1 MPISAYLACDHGHV
15 SGGPIT
21 ALPQF
26 AGSFVVF
33 LLLASCATS
42 TGDERAER
50 MYDREE
56 ELIVAREE
64 FERWSVACHRQGG
77 LVENR
82 TVSSS
87 NLRKRRTVHDY
98 KIRQCVSRTVP

>member
-1 MPISAYLACDHGHV
+1 MACDHGHV

-50 MYDREE
+50 IYDRED
-56 ELIVAREE
+56 ELILAREK
-64 FERWSVACHRQGG
+64 FERRSVVCDWKGG
-77 LVENR
+77 YMENR
-82 TVSSS
+82 TVLSAK
-87 NLRKRRTVHDY
+87 LRKRTAHDY
-98 KIRQCVSRTVP
+98 RMAQCVRRTVP

>member
-1 MPISAYLACDHGHV
+1 MACDHGHV

-21 ALPQF
+21 VLPQF

-33 LLLASCATS
+33 LLLASCATP

-50 MYDREE
+50 MYDQEE
-56 ELIVAREE
+56 ELILAREE
-64 FERWSVACHRQGG
+64 FERKSVVCHRKGG
-77 LVENR
+77 WMEYR

-87 NLRKRRTVHDY
+87 KLRKRTAHDY
-98 KIRQCVSRTVP
+98 RTAQCISLTGL

>member
-1 MPISAYLACDHGHV
+1 MACDHGHV

-26 AGSFVVF
+26 AGTFVVF

-56 ELIVAREE
+56 ELTLAREE
-64 FERWSVACHRQGG
+64 FERISVVCDSKGGMMEHR
-77 LVENR
+77 
-82 TVSSS
+82 TASSS
-87 NLRKRRTVHDY
+87 KLRTLTARDY
-98 KIRQCVSRTVP
+98 KMAQCVSRTVPPNY

>member
-1 MPISAYLACDHGHV
+1 MACDHGHV

-26 AGSFVVF
+26 AGSFLVF

-42 TGDERAER
+42 TEDERAER
-50 MYDREE
+50 MFDRED

-64 FERWSVACHRQGG
+64 FERRSVVCHGKGGFILAGRRQ
-77 LVENR
+77 
-82 TVSSS
+82 
-87 NLRKRRTVHDY
+87 
-98 KIRQCVSRTVP
+98 